1 MLTSLSLNLK
11 QFENGKKIPTRVFEL
26 LNFFQG
32 FLRDFHGISWS
43 FKQEI
48 FMGFQGIFQKL
59 FLSS

>member
-48 FMGFQGIFQKL
+48 FKGFQGIF
-59 FLSS
+59 